1 MRPNIDANRSG
12 GQWEKKSFEDMNNYE
27 KGLELAQAGKY
38 SQALEFMLDYLKSA
52 GESADVL
59 NDTGAIL
66 HCLGR
71 SNEAIDYFLKA
82 RDIKNDS
89 AEILWNL
96 VEAYLAD
103 EKPAEAVQYFD
114 EMEQML
120 IMNADLLNRTANVF
134 LNQQN
139 KAGAIEMLL
148 RSLNILPEQ
157 KILFPMIE
165 VIRSKRPKV
174 AFFCGGDGM
183 NFLDDIYRFI
193 EQRFEVRLFE
203 GKSENEL
210 YELMQWS
217 DISWFEWCT
226 DLAAIGSQKP
236 KVCENIIRLH
246 RYEAY
251 IHWPQLIDWSNID
264 YLMTVGN
271 SFVKDALMRAV
282 PDIKNHTKIITI
294 PNGVN
299 LEKYHYIDRRRGKNI
314 AFLSNIRMVKN
325 PSLILQ
331 CMQKLHYIDPEYRLF
346 FAGHFQDLSL
356 EQYMRHM
363 VKALGLQNVVV
374 FDGWQADINRWLADK
389 HYIVSTSTIESQG
402 MGILEAMACGLKPVI
417 HNFPGAEQIFSSEYL
432 FNISEEF
439 CQQIISES
447 YEPKRYRNFV
457 EEKYPLKKQLSNI
470 NNLFNQIE
478 EKIEINKGNKE
489 RAFLSAEVPEPV

>member
-1 MRPNIDANRSG
+1 MKNHFKGVSQMRPNIDSNRSG
-12 GQWEKKSFEDMNNYE
+12 GQWEKKTFEEMNNYE
-27 KGLELAQAGKY
+27 KGLELAQAGQY
-38 SQALEFMLDYLKSA
+38 DRALKFMLDHLKVA
-52 GESADVL
+52 DDSADAL

-71 SNEAIDYFLKA
+71 SNEAIGYFLRA
-82 RDIKNDS
+82 RNIKKDS

-103 EKPAEAVQYFD
+103 DKPAEAVQYFD
-114 EMEQML
+114 EMEEMS

-139 KAGAIEMLL
+139 KAGAVEMLI
-148 RSLNILPEQ
+148 RSLEILPEQ
-157 KILFPMIE
+157 KILFPMLE
-165 VIRSKRPKV
+165 VIRSKRAKV

-183 NFLDDIYRFI
+183 NFLDEIYKFM

-226 DLAAIGSQKP
+226 DLAVLGSKNP
-236 KVCENIIRLH
+236 KVCDNIIRLH

-251 IHWPQLIDWSNID
+251 TQWPQLVDWANID
-264 YLMTVGN
+264 YLITVGN
-271 SFVKDALMRAV
+271 DFVKDALMCIV
-282 PDIKNHTKIITI
+282 PNIENNTNIVTI

-299 LEKYHYIDRRRGKNI
+299 LEKYHFVNRGRGKNI
-314 AFLSNIRMVKN
+314 AFLSNLRMVKN

-346 FAGHFQDLSL
+346 FAGHFQDMSL

-363 VKALGLQNVVV
+363 VKALDLQNVVI
-374 FDGWQADINRWLADK
+374 FDRWQEDVNR
-389 HYIVSTSTIESQG
+389 
-402 MGILEAMACGLKPVI
+402 
-417 HNFPGAEQIFSSEYL
+417 
-432 FNISEEF
+432 
-439 CQQIISES
+439 
-447 YEPKRYRNFV
+447 
-457 EEKYPLKKQLSNI
+457 
-470 NNLFNQIE
+470 
-478 EKIEINKGNKE
+478 
-489 RAFLSAEVPEPV
+489 